1 MDLKSFKLPE
11 AIYRAYPFF
20 SLNDKL
26 DEEEIERQT
35 NEFADKGYGGSFLHT
50 RVGLVTGYLS
60 SDWMK
65 LTRASVKE
73 AQKTKTYAWLYD
85 EDKWPSG
92 FAGGEVPKLGKSYRN
107 HALILL
113 KDTAPSEDDEV
124 LAEFDHENHHYRIC
138 ANVYPL
144 GNLWFNKTSYV
155 DLMNPNVTKAFLE
168 STHEK
173 YKKTCGEYF
182 GNVIPG
188 IFMDEP
194 CYLMNNLYKVPTV
207 PWSESLPEYF
217 KKIKGYSIE
226 DHLKELFFDEGDYQ
240 KIRFD
245 FYDAATRLFLESWTK
260 QYFNWCEK
268 NNLKMTGH
276 FMAED
281 TLVSQTQWIGAA
293 MPHYEFMHQPGIDKL
308 GRNLEPIGNT
318 LTVKQ
323 LTSVA
328 DQLGKARTLCEAFGT
343 IGQQSSFYHRKWIAD
358 WLVELGINFIN
369 QHLSLYSMRGERKR
383 DFPANLFY
391 QQPWWDKE
399 KPFADYMARISY
411 FAAQG
416 RREVDILVIHPI
428 SSVWSTYSPLHD
440 ENNFMIETNLY
451 DKPFETLSKSLIA
464 SKLDFHY
471 GDEIIMEEHA
481 RIENEKLI
489 VGNYAYST
497 VIVPPSLTLRSTT
510 FDLLD
515 KFSRLNPKRLIF
527 ISPVPERIDGIKKE
541 IKLPQGSIVVSS
553 IDEAIRI
560 VDGYYKDRIEITDKM
575 TGQNA
580 EKVICHTRTS
590 AEEKTIFI
598 ANTDE
603 SREINATISLKEEK
617 TPYLLDTMTGD
628 VYKIPYKKVEDRIKI
643 DVKFYPAGSMILFL
657 SDKTFDVDKSPKFLD
672 SGIEFEEK
680 YDRQILR
687 MNWNVKALEPN
698 VMPLDRITL
707 EIDGKKV
714 VENEHVSKGWQFF
727 YDASDG
733 TPFRAVYSF
742 DVLNVPKGELFAVVE
757 LAENLDRILL
767 NEKAVKPLKKKGE
780 MGAFDPEKSW
790 KDLNFTKIPI
800 TGLLKKGKNVLVIE
814 GKKFNNVTGPGT
826 HVRVD
831 NFKDYN
837 STELDTAYVIGD
849 FQVLGERF
857 GEFAI
862 DGRSKKIGLD
872 LTKSGYPFYTGKAE
886 FTSKLRMPAK
896 TEGKVYLELT
906 DVNTACVEMYMNG
919 KYAGVKYWRPYTFD
933 VTDLVKDGE
942 NEVKVIASTTL
953 FNLMGP
959 NWIANI
965 LKDEFVGPG
974 TFRDFKRFTQ
984 HYTFIPFGIGG
995 TMEMKR

>member
-1 MDLKSFKLPE
+1 MNLKSFKSPE
-11 AIYRAYPFF
+11 TIYRAYPFF
-20 SLNDKL
+20 SWNDKL
-26 DEEEIERQT
+26 DKDELERQID
-35 NEFADKGYGGSFLHT
+35 EFADKGYGGVFLHS

-65 LTRASVKE
+65 LTCASVRE

-92 FAGGEVPKLGKSYRN
+92 FAGGEVPKLGKAYRN

-113 KDTAPSEDDEV
+113 EDAKPDENDEV
-124 LAEFDHENHHYRIC
+124 LSEFDQENHHYSIC

-168 STHEK
+168 STHER
-173 YKKTCGEYF
+173 YKKSCGEYF

-194 CYLMNNLYKVPTV
+194 CYLMDNLYKMPAV
-207 PWSESLPEYF
+207 PWSEFLPEYF

-245 FYDAATRLFLESWTK
+245 FYDAATRLFSESWTK
-260 QYFNWCEK
+260 QYFNWCDK
-268 NNLKMTGH
+268 NKMKMTGH

-328 DQLGKARTLCEAFGT
+328 DQLGKERTLCEAFGT

-358 WLVELGINFIN
+358 WLVALGINFIN

-411 FAAQG
+411 FALQG
-416 RREVDILVIHPI
+416 KRDVDILVIHPI
-428 SSVWSTYSPLHD
+428 SSVWSEYSPLHEKD
-440 ENNFMIETNLY
+440 NFMVETNVY
-451 DKPFETLSKSLIA
+451 DKPLETLSKSLIA

-471 GDEIIMEEHA
+471 GDEIIMEGHA
-481 RIENEKLI
+481 KVENGKFVI
-489 VGNYAYST
+489 GNYSYST
-497 VIVPPSLTLRSTT
+497 VIVPPALTLRSKT
-510 FDLLD
+510 FELLSE
-515 KFSRLNPKRLIF
+515 FSKLNPERLIF
-527 ISPVPERIDGIKKE
+527 ISPAPVRIDGIKREVKIPE
-541 IKLPQGSIVVSS
+541 GAIVVSS
-553 IDEAIRI
+553 VNEALEIT
-560 VDGYYKDRIEITDKM
+560 DTYYKDRINVTDLM

-580 EKVICHTRTS
+580 EKIICHVRTS
-590 AEEKTIFI
+590 ENEKTIFI
-598 ANTDE
+598 VNTDE
-603 SREINATISLKEEK
+603 SREINATISLKETK

-628 VYKIPYKKVEDRIKI
+628 LYKIPYKRTDGRIEI
-643 DVKFYPAGSMILFL
+643 NVKFYPAGSMLIYYPAHDL
-657 SDKTFDVDKSPKFLD
+657 DVPVAPQFLD
-672 SGIEFEEK
+672 SGIEFESSFKKEFV
-680 YDRQILR
+680 R
-687 MNWNVKALEPN
+687 MNWDVKPLEPN
-698 VMPLDRITL
+698 VMPLDKITL
-707 EIDGKKV
+707 EIGGKRV
-714 VENEHVSKGWQFF
+714 LEDQHISKGWQLF
-727 YDASDG
+727 YDATDG
-733 TPFRAVYSF
+733 TPFRAIYTF
-742 DVLNVPKGELFAVVE
+742 DVLNPPKGEVFAVIE
-757 LAENLDRILL
+757 LAENLDRIIL
-767 NEKAVKPLKKKGE
+767 NQTEVKPLKKRGE
-780 MGAFDPEKSW
+780 MGAFDPDKSW
-790 KDLNFTKIPI
+790 KDVNFTKIPI
-800 TGLLKKGKNVLVIE
+800 TGLLKKGQNVLVIE

-826 HVRVD
+826 HVRVE
-831 NFKDYN
+831 NFKDYD
-837 STELDTAYVIGD
+837 STELDTAYIVGD
-849 FQVLGERF
+849 FQVLGEKF

-872 LTKSGYPFYTGKAE
+872 LTKSGYPFYAGKAE
-886 FTSKLRMPAK
+886 FSGKFKIQPKLEDRI
-896 TEGKVYLELT
+896 YLELT
-906 DVNTACVEMYMNG
+906 DVNVACAELYVNG
-919 KYAGVKYWRPYTFD
+919 KPAGVKYWKPYNFD
-933 VTDLVKDGE
+933 ITDLLEDGE
-942 NEVKVIASTTL
+942 NEIKVIVSTTL

-959 NWIANI
+959 NWISNI

-974 TFRDFKRFTQ
+974 TFRDFGRFTSN
-984 HYTFIPFGIGG
+984 YTFVPFGIGSI
-995 TMEMKR
+995 MEIKR